1 MEVVKAE
8 AAGRLGLRI
17 YPRAQGRALRV
28 KAEITLQGLT
38 PQPLLSMHTGSDSF
52 SPLNVK
58 LYLSEEEAE
67 IQRGDSPKVT

>member
-28 KAEITLQGLT
+28 KAGDNLARIDPATSSVYAHRFRQLFSLECKTL
-38 PQPLLSMHTGSDSF
+38 F
-52 SPLNVK
+52 K
-58 LYLSEEEAE
+58 
-67 IQRGDSPKVT
+67 